1 MVKKMAIAVFSGAI
15 DRLTGLSVLVSGAAA
30 SDFEIDIFLQL
41 WGVYALRKDVI
52 EKNMEFSE
60 FDNLKSKVVEGLTR
74 IKAPSWIDMLREAK
88 KVGTVRI
95 HACSLALQIWGITKD
110 DLVDVVDDVMGAA
123 EFIDLSSQADI
134 TYFI

>member
-1 MVKKMAIAVFSGAI
+1 MVKKMAITVFSGAV
-15 DRLTGLSVLVSGAAA
+15 DRLTGLSALVGGAVA
-30 SDFEIDIFLQL
+30 SDIEVDIFLHL
-41 WGVYALRKDVI
+41 WAVYAMRKDVI

-60 FDNLKSKVVEGLTR
+60 FENLKPKVVEGLTK

-95 HACSLALQIWGITKD
+95 YVCSLALQIWGITKN

-123 EFIDLSSQADI
+123 EFLDLSTKANI

>member
-1 MVKKMAIAVFSGAI
+1 MSKKMAITVFTGAV
-15 DRLTGLSVLVSGAAA
+15 DRLTGMAVLVGGAAA
-30 SDFEIDIFLQL
+30 SDIDVDIFLQL
-41 WGVYALRKDVI
+41 WGVYAMRKDVI

-60 FDNLKSKVVEGLTR
+60 HDDLKTEVVGGLTR

-88 KVGTVRI
+88 KAGNVKI
-95 HACSLALQIWGITKD
+95 HACSLALQIWNKSKE

-123 EFIDLSSQADI
+123 EFLDLSAKANI